1 MRNISLLLALFAG
14 VAAMADTLSITK
26 VRHSGSYEVK
36 APVVF
41 DSINNAQIK
50 YSAEKVIDTPVRN
63 TLPTGRYNS
72 DLTKASFAKG
82 TLNVVGFN
90 INASAYIKD
99 FAINV
104 SGTKKYK
111 TFADGKEY
119 SGTTALTPGCHSID
133 IRFIADSAHLAI
145 CIPNSKVSEMEGSKR
160 LFTMAENLGTR
171 VITSNSLSPSGKWAI
186 ISYSWYDTTN
196 KRHSKTLLHNISSGT
211 QREIQGGATWMPQ
224 SDRYYVQESTDGKN
238 VVKSVDPQ
246 TGQSRILSNDM
257 PSTYFALSPTEEFA
271 IVMMEEKSPEK
282 EKGVYE
288 IIHPD
293 DRQPGWRSRYSL
305 ARYDFSSGVVQP
317 LTYTYRRVSVDDIS
331 PDGRHLLF
339 SMANDSIQG
348 RPTGRA
354 SYYIMN
360 LSTLETKEIVDN
372 EGFTARAIF
381 AGGTE
386 KVVFSASTEAF
397 GGIGKRLPEGRIP
410 NAFDYHLY
418 VMDTTTGTVTPV
430 TADDK
435 TSIEDM
441 AYSAADGGVYYLAQN
456 ADSVSLFRLDMKT
469 YASSYIPQPLEVL
482 SGLSVAS
489 QGGNIMVSGSSA
501 CVPYQTYNISQ
512 PVGKRKIQKILDPNK
527 EMYDSIMLG
536 EAKPWRFHTSRGYDV
551 TGFYFLPPNFNTG
564 EKYPVIVHYYGGC
577 SPTSRRFGG
586 GSHYPAHYWN
596 AMGYIVLMVNPSGA
610 SGFGQEWASR
620 HVNTM
625 GEGPAQDIIDATRQF
640 AKDIPQ
646 ADSTKIGCVSA
657 SYGGFMTQYMLTKDN
672 PFACG
677 ISHAGISD
685 HSSYWGEGFWGYS
698 YSEVCAADSYP
709 WTRKDLFVDRS
720 PLFNADKITK
730 PLLLTH
736 GTADTNVP
744 PGESIQ
750 MYTALKLLGTPTG
763 LILVEGENHH
773 IMDPEKRITWI
784 NSMVAW
790 FDRWLKGDATWWD
803 AIYKPKKL

>member
-1 MRNISLLLALFAG
+1 
-14 VAAMADTLSITK
+14 
-26 VRHSGSYEVK
+26 
-36 APVVF
+36 
-41 DSINNAQIK
+41 
-50 YSAEKVIDTPVRN
+50 
-63 TLPTGRYNS
+63 
-72 DLTKASFAKG
+72 
-82 TLNVVGFN
+82 
-90 INASAYIKD
+90 
-99 FAINV
+99 
-104 SGTKKYK
+104 
-111 TFADGKEY
+111 
-119 SGTTALTPGCHSID
+119 
-133 IRFIADSAHLAI
+133 
-145 CIPNSKVSEMEGSKR
+145 
-160 LFTMAENLGTR
+160 MAENLGTR

-196 KRHSKTLLHNISSGT
+196 KKHSKTLLHNISSGT

-305 ARYDFSSGVVQP
+305 ARYDFSSGMVQP

-551 TGFYFLPPNFNTG
+551 TGFYFLPPNFNTR

-596 AMGYIVLMVNPSGA
+596 AMGYIVPMINPSGA